1 MRKTRTA
8 AKARHRFGRRVEKT
22 DKRRGQE
29 IRIGISGWRCAGWR
43 AKFYPKGGRRGDR
56 GNLEI
61 TLSYPP
67 ERAAG
72 EFSSHR
78 ARRPLLDLNVLS
90 GKATEID

>member
-1 MRKTRTA
+1 MKSVSA
-8 AKARHRFGRRVEKT
+8 
-22 DKRRGQE
+22 
-29 IRIGISGWRCAGWR
+29 SPAGDTL
-43 AKFYPKGGRRGDR
+43 AGEQSFIQGSGRRGDR

-72 EFSSHR
+72 EFNSHR
-78 ARRPLLDLNVLS
+78 TRRSLLDLNVLS

>member
-1 MRKTRTA
+1 MRWLASK
-8 AKARHRFGRRVEKT
+8 VL
-22 DKRRGQE
+22 
-29 IRIGISGWRCAGWR
+29 S
-43 AKFYPKGGRRGDR
+43 KGSGRRGDR